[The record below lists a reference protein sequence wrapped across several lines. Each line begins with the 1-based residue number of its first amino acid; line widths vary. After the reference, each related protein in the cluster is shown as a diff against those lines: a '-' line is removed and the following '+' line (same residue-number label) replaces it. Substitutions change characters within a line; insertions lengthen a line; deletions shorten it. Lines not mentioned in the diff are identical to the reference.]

1 MIENQE
7 KKVFITGATGLL
19 GRSLVASLEENG
31 YSIVALVRPGS
42 RHRISQT
49 PGYEKIEWIEGDL
62 GDLTA
67 LESGISKANWV
78 LHAGALVSFDPRDKK
93 KLHRINAGGTE
104 NLVNT
109 CLKFPQIKKLVHISS
124 ISTFSPS
131 KPQPT
136 EIDERQGFNPDEN
149 TSDYALSKYRA
160 ELEVIRGVE
169 EGLKSVIINPSI
181 ILAPGA
187 PNESSAGLVNYVQK
201 GNPFYS
207 TGWIN
212 YVDARD
218 VAKIAVYL
226 LENGPSDG
234 TRLIANAGH
243 LPYKDFL
250 HEIARQLGKRGPFLE
265 AGPFLSWLAW
275 RLDAIKSLL
284 TGSSRFLT
292 RFTAAAARRKVAC
305 KGTLIMNY
313 MPEFQYKDKMD
324 SISWMCS
331 FKK

>member
-1 MIENQE
+1 MTENQG
-7 KKVFITGATGLL
+7 KKVFLTGATGLL
-19 GRSLVASLEENG
+19 GRSIVANLLENG
-31 YSIVALVRPGS
+31 YSIVALVRPDS
-42 RHRISQT
+42 RHRIIQI
-49 PGYEKIEWIEGDL
+49 PGYEKIDWIEGDL
-62 GDLTA
+62 RDLTA
-67 LESGISKANWV
+67 LEEGIQKVQWV
-78 LHAGALVSFDPRDKK
+78 LHAAALVSFDPRDRK
-93 KLHRINAGGTE
+93 KLHQVNAEGTE

-160 ELEVIRGVE
+160 ELEVLRGVE
-169 EGLKSVIINPSI
+169 EGLKAVIINPSI

-187 PNESSAGLVNYVQK
+187 PHESSASLVNYVQK
-201 GNPFYS
+201 GNLFYA

-218 VAKIAVYL
+218 VARIAVHFL
-226 LENGPSDG
+226 MQGPIDG
-234 TRLIANAGH
+234 TRLMVTAGC

-250 HEIARQLGKRGPFLE
+250 QEIAQRLRKRAPFIE
-265 AGPFLSWLAW
+265 AGPYLSSLAW
-275 RLDAIKSLL
+275 RLDAVKSRL
-284 TGSSRFLT
+284 TKSSRFLT

-305 KGTLIMNY
+305 IGTLILIY
-313 MPEFQYKDKMD
+313 IPDFQYREFHDSMD
-324 SISWMCS
+324 WMCS
-331 FKK
+331 NKK